1 MILIDSNVI
10 IDVIN
15 DEAEWKDWSMG
26 QIAHLCAR
34 DHVVVNEIVVAEV
47 APSMGSLE
55 VFYEEIGKLGI
66 AVQSVSDRAA
76 FTAGE
81 AFLSYRMTRRIA
93 GKAILADFFIG
104 GHAEVLGAAILTRD
118 PRFYRAYFPSV
129 RLITPQKDEND

>member
-26 QIAHLCAR
+26 RIAFLGAR
-34 DHVVVNEIVVAEV
+34 GRVAVNEIVVAEV
-47 APSMGSLE
+47 APAMGSLE
-55 VFYEEIGKLGI
+55 VFYTEIGKLGI
-66 AVQSVSDRAA
+66 GVESLSDRAA

-81 AFLSYRMTRRIA
+81 AFLGYRMTRRIA

-104 GHAEVLGAAILTRD
+104 GHAEVLGATILTRD
-118 PRFYRAYFPSV
+118 PRFYRSYFPKV
-129 RLITPQKDEND
+129 QLITPE

>member
-26 QIAHLCAR
+26 RIAFLGAR
-34 DHVVVNEIVVAEV
+34 GRVAVNEIVVAEV

-55 VFYEEIGKLGI
+55 VFYTEIGKLGI
-66 AVQSVSDRAA
+66 GVESLSDRAA

-81 AFLSYRMTRRIA
+81 AFLGYRMTRRIA

-104 GHAEVLGAAILTRD
+104 GHAEVLGATILTRD
-118 PRFYRAYFPSV
+118 PRFYRSYFPKV
-129 RLITPQKDEND
+129 QLITPE